1 MIWVMIVFGGIMIF
15 VVFILPIINNV
26 TDYSKEKIQNIKDT
40 VSEKNAGIEE
50 IRQINSRAEEYE
62 LTKSRFQYLSD
73 ETLQEYYNKKE
84 GNESPFYM
92 LALEEILVERKII
105 KFSPTHEK
113 LEKMGKF
120 FRDN

>member
-73 ETLQEYYNKKE
+73 ETLQEYYNKKKE
-84 GNESPFYM
+84 MNLLSIC
-92 LALEEILVERKII
+92 LL
-105 KFSPTHEK
+105 
-113 LEKMGKF
+113 
-120 FRDN
+120 